1 MKNLWKISYEKLHSM
16 SEMPLLSYVPIS
28 VRTRALV
35 YYLSVHV
42 LFVLLQERGVIQ
54 LRVTVLKW
62 VMFADDKAW
71 FGKIFQVRIV
81 LLKKLYL

>member
-1 MKNLWKISYEKLHSM
+1 MEKLHSM

-54 LRVTVLKW
+54 LRVTVLK
-62 VMFADDKAW
+62 
-71 FGKIFQVRIV
+71 
-81 LLKKLYL
+81 